1 MEIQLW
7 SEILHPYEQAV
18 AELVLKFRCL
28 RAEYRKHGLYSP
40 IESVSGRVKSISS
53 ILEKM
58 QRKGVPMDQM
68 EEKIED
74 IAGLRIICQFVED
87 IEKVARDIEARE
99 DLQILVRKDYLGKQ
113 KKSGYR
119 SYHIIALYKVQT
131 IDGSKNVKVEIQIR
145 TMGMNFWATT
155 EHHLQYKYKGEIPEH
170 ISVKLQEASDALMSL
185 DREMS
190 EVRSEIIDAMNDY
203 RTQTRIV
210 KEILGSIEN
219 LYRVASEREVKKIQD
234 EFYEVFRQDNLEDLK
249 RFQKQ
254 LDIIAEGYRAQSLEH
269 PILEPQGSRP

>member
-28 RAEYRKHGLYSP
+28 RLEYKKHGLYSP
-40 IESVSGRVKSISS
+40 IETVSGRVKSISS
-53 ILEKM
+53 ILEKL
-58 QRKGVPMDQM
+58 QRKGIPM
-68 EEKIED
+68 EEMNDRVED
-74 IAGLRIICQFVED
+74 IAGIRIICQFVED
-87 IEKVARDIEARE
+87 IEKVARIIESRA
-99 DLQILVRKDYLGKQ
+99 DLLILNRKNYLGNQ

-119 SYHIIALYKVQT
+119 SYHIIAGYTVQT
-131 IDGSKNVKVEIQIR
+131 IHGAKSVKVEIQIR

-155 EHHLQYKYKGEIPEH
+155 EHHLQYKYKGDIPEH
-170 ISVKLQEASDALMSL
+170 ISAQLQKASDALMSL

-190 EVRSEIIDAMNDY
+190 EVRSEIIDAMNDS
-203 RTQTRIV
+203 RIQTRIV
-210 KEILGSIEN
+210 KEILMSIEN

-234 EFYEVFRQDNLEDLK
+234 EFYEVFRHGNLEDLK

-254 LDIIAEGYRAQSLEH
+254 LDIIAEGYRAQAVDH
-269 PILEPQGSRP
+269 PLLKDNG

>member
-7 SEILHPYEQAV
+7 REILHPYEQAV

-28 RAEYRKHGLYSP
+28 RVEYKKHGLYSP
-40 IESVSGRVKSISS
+40 IENVTGRVKTISS

-58 QRKGVPMDQM
+58 QRKGVPMEEM
-68 EEKIED
+68 AEKIED
-74 IAGLRIICQFVED
+74 IAGIRIICQFVED
-87 IEKVARDIEARE
+87 IERVARDIEARS
-99 DLQILVRKDYLGKQ
+99 DLEILNHKNYLGNQ

-119 SYHIIALYKVQT
+119 SYHIIARYGVQT
-131 IDGSKNVKVEIQIR
+131 IIGLKKVKVEIQIR

-170 ISVKLQEASDALMSL
+170 ISAQLQKASDALMSL

-190 EVRSEIIDAMNDY
+190 EVRSEIIDAMNDS
-203 RTQTRIV
+203 RIKNRIV

-234 EFYEVFRQDNLEDLK
+234 EFYEVFSHGDLEELK

-254 LDIIAEGYRAQSLEH
+254 LDIIAEGYRAQAIEH
-269 PILEPQGSRP
+269 PLLDEDDK

>member
-1 MEIQLW
+1 METQLW

-28 RAEYRKHGLYSP
+28 RAEYKKRGMYSP

-58 QRKGVPMDQM
+58 QRKGVSIEEMH
-68 EEKIED
+68 EKIED
-74 IAGLRIICQFVED
+74 IAGVRLICQFVED
-87 IEKVARDIEARE
+87 IEKVARDIESRT
-99 DLQILVRKDYLGKQ
+99 DLEVLIRKNYLGNQ

-119 SYHIIALYKVQT
+119 SYHLITRYAVETLL
-131 IDGSKNVKVEIQIR
+131 GPRSVKVEIQIR

-155 EHHLQYKYKGEIPEH
+155 EHHLQYKYRGEIPEH
-170 ISVKLQEASDALMSL
+170 ISAQLQKASDALMAL

-203 RTQTRIV
+203 RVKTRIV

-219 LYRVASEREVKKIQD
+219 LYRVTSEREVKKIQD
-234 EFYEVFRQDNLEDLK
+234 EFYEVFRHDDLEELK

-254 LDIIAEGYRAQSLEH
+254 LDIIAEGYRAQTVEH
-269 PILEPQGSRP
+269 PLLGES